1 MAQLKWTVRVLLGI
15 AVVSALN
22 CGKSSSSGGSS
33 GPSYSV
39 PPPPTLT
46 APQSPGNL
54 TATPVSSTQIQLNWT
69 DYASN
74 ESQFQVERSPTGS
87 SYASIGSVGAN
98 IKTLTDSGLAVG
110 STYWYRVRAVNAAGA
125 SGYSNV
131 ASATTPSVNAWRT
144 MGGDAQHTG
153 FNGAESGG
161 PPLTASWSVA
171 LSSAA
176 LQPVVV
182 DNGRVFVTSDLGWV
196 ATNPVWALDS
206 QNGNQLWNYNF
217 GNVNQVGY
225 PAVSG
230 NLVYVPQNNQTPGTY
245 LWAFNVSTGA
255 VAWSSPIASQWETYW
270 SPVISNGSVW
280 TNGGYYGGLY
290 GFNASSGAQ
299 LFNFTS
305 LEQYDQWSPAY
316 YNGTVY
322 TFVAGNLR
330 AHNPTTGAINWT
342 ASVNWIWQGWS
353 MRTSPVITG
362 THALVI
368 APPNLHA
375 INLTSQSVEW
385 SANATFSGT
394 PAIANGTVFAIS
406 GGTLQAR
413 SANGLG
419 WQWTFNGD
427 GQLSYPPVV
436 AAGYV
441 YVSSA
446 SNTYAVDVSNGQQA
460 WTAAVGGWLSIAEGR
475 LFVARPNGTL
485 QTYTLTP

>member
-1 MAQLKWTVRVLLGI
+1 MARVKGPVRLFLGVAVL
-15 AVVSALN
+15 ACLN
-22 CGKSSSSGGSS
+22 CGKSESTSGGAI
-33 GPSYSV
+33 PSAS

-46 APQSPGNL
+46 SPQSPGNL
-54 TATPVSSTQIQLNWT
+54 AASAMSSSQIQLTWT
-69 DYASN
+69 DYAAN
-74 ESQFQVERSPTGS
+74 ESQFQVERSPTGLS
-87 SYASIGSVGAN
+87 FSTIGSVAAN
-98 IKTLTDSGLAVG
+98 VNTLTDSGLAAG
-110 STYWYRVRAVNAAGA
+110 SSYWYRVRAVNAAGA

-131 ASATTPSVNAWRT
+131 AGASTPGANAWRT
-144 MGGDAQHTG
+144 MGGDARHTG
-153 FNGAESGG
+153 FNSAESGT
-161 PPLTASWSVA
+161 PPLAASWSVA
-171 LSSAA
+171 LSAAA

-182 DNGRVFVTSDLGWV
+182 ENGRVFATSDLRFV
-196 ATNPVWALDS
+196 ATNPVWALDA
-206 QNGNQLWNYNF
+206 QTGNQLWTYNF

-230 NLVYVPQNNQTPGTY
+230 NLAYVPQNNQSPGTY

-255 VAWSSPIASQWETYW
+255 VAWASPISSQWETYW
-270 SPVISNGSVW
+270 SPVVSNGSVW

-290 GFNASSGAQ
+290 GFNAANGNE
-299 LFNFTS
+299 LFFNNQ
-305 LEQYDQWSPAY
+305 LEQYDEWSPAY
-316 YNGTVY
+316 DNGTVY

-330 AHNPTTGAINWT
+330 AHNASSGTVSWT
-342 ASVNWIWQGWS
+342 ASVNWNWVGWS

-368 APPNLHA
+368 SPPNLHA
-375 INLTSQSVEW
+375 VNLTSQAVEW

-394 PAIANGTVFAIS
+394 PAIANGTVFAITA
-406 GGTLQAR
+406 GTLQAR

-427 GQLSYPPVV
+427 NALSYPPVA

-441 YVSSA
+441 YVSSN
-446 SNTYAVDVSNGQQA
+446 SNTYAVDASTGQQV